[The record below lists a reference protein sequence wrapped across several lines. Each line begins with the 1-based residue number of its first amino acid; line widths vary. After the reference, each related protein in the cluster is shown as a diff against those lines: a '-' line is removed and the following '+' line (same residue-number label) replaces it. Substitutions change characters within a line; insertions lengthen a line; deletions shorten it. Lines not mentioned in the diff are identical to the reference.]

1 MTSRI
6 VAKDVKSRAKYYAN
20 LPYTYVVEQCDDQ
33 DTYYVARI
41 VELPDLFMVGDT
53 APEAIAELESVKE
66 EWIETYLELGN
77 KMPKPLKLRNYS
89 GNYPL
94 RMQRSLHKALALY
107 ADLEGVSI
115 NQYVISALSRTVGRE
130 EVKQVKVR

>member
-1 MTSRI
+1 MVSS
-6 VAKDVKSRAKYYAN
+6 VASKDLKEQVDYYFN
-20 LPYTYVVEQCDDQ
+20 LPYTLVIEGRDEHSDYC
-33 DTYYVARI
+33 VASYA
-41 VELPDLFMVGDT
+41 ELPDLFMVGST
-53 APEAIAELESVKE
+53 PEEAIAELESVKR

-94 RMQRSLHKALALY
+94 RMQRSLHKALALH

-115 NQYVISALSRTVGRE
+115 NQYVISALSKAVGRE
-130 EVKQVKVR
+130 EVNQVKVH